1 MRKLTNPWTWR
12 DSSPPWQWQWPSPR
26 LSRCGCVRL
35 PGVSCVL
42 TLRFVCTAIYF
53 VCILQC
59 NETLLLHIFIALY
72 WIPFRF
78 ERKGVF
84 LVFLR
89 NFIWFHLRGVLLVF
103 LEELPPGSK
112 RGVQRT
118 QVAPLWR
125 SSSPHM
131 CVLHWCPGCGCLW
144 QLMIVKLSTPHLSGT
159 FLAGSSPQRS
169 PPEGSEVLLY
179 LNVPMSNLDWSDVQ
193 YYSMW

>member
-35 PGVSCVL
+35 PGVSYVL
-42 TLRFVCTAIYF
+42 ALRFVCTAIYF
-53 VCILQC
+53 VRILQC

-103 LEELPPGSK
+103 LEELPPRSK

-125 SSSPHM
+125 SSSPHI
-131 CVLHWCPGCGCLW
+131 CVSF
-144 QLMIVKLSTPHLSGT
+144 I
-159 FLAGSSPQRS
+159 
-169 PPEGSEVLLY
+169 
-179 LNVPMSNLDWSDVQ
+179 DVQ
-193 YYSMW
+193 VVVVFDNWWL